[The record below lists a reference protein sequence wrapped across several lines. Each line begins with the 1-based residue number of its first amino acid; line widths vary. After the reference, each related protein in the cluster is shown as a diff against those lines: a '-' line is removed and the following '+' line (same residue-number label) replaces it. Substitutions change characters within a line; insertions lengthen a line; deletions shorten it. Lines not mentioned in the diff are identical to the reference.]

1 MIIENE
7 FTIAAPI
14 DQVWKYM
21 NDYHRVAKCMPG
33 AEIVSATDR
42 QVKGRVKVSMGPLK
56 LTFGGD
62 IDILEKNEGN
72 HRVVMK
78 AKGSEEK
85 GKGQAT
91 ATVTS
96 TMVSS
101 GGSTTVRLSQDIVM
115 TGAIAQY
122 GRGMMADVIGALMKQ
137 FAACASSEITR
148 PGSGG
153 GGGKGAGKGGKA
165 PKSMSGFSLM
175 LISAKAFFKN
185 IFKMGGKK

>member
-1 MIIENE
+1 MIIDNE
-7 FTIAAPI
+7 FTIPAPV

-21 NDYHRVAKCMPG
+21 NDFPRVARCMPG

-56 LTFGGD
+56 LAFGGV
-62 IDILEKNEGN
+62 IDILEKNEGA

-78 AKGSEEK
+78 ATGAEEK

-96 TMVSS
+96 VMVPAGS
-101 GGSTTVRLSQDIVM
+101 GTSVRLSQDIQM

-122 GRGMMADVIGALMKQ
+122 GRGMMSDVIGALMKQ
-137 FAACASSEITR
+137 FASCAASDIGR
-148 PGSGG
+148 
-153 GGGKGAGKGGKA
+153 GGKPGAAAGRGA
-165 PKSMSGFSLM
+165 PKAMSGFSLM
-175 LISAKAFFKN
+175 LLSAKAFFKN
-185 IFKMGGKK
+185 LFKFGKNK

>member
-1 MIIENE
+1 MVIDNE

-14 DQVWKYM
+14 DKVWKYM
-21 NDYHRVAKCMPG
+21 NDYTRVAKCMPG

-42 QVKGRVKVSMGPLK
+42 QVKGRIKVSMGPLK
-56 LTFGGD
+56 LAFGGD
-62 IDILEKNEGN
+62 IDIMEKNEGS

-96 TMVSS
+96 TMVSTGS
-101 GGSTTVRLSQDIVM
+101 STTVRLSQDLQM

-122 GRGMMADVIGALMKQ
+122 GRGMMADVMGSMMKQ
-137 FAACASSEITR
+137 FAACASAEIAR
-148 PGSGG
+148 PGA
-153 GGGKGAGKGGKA
+153 GAGKAGKA
-165 PKSMSGFSLM
+165 PKSMSGFSL
-175 LISAKAFFKN
+175 LLLSAKAFFKN
-185 IFKMGGKK
+185 IFKMGKK

>member
-1 MIIENE
+1 MIIENQ

-21 NDYHRVAKCMPG
+21 NDFPRVAKCMPG

-42 QVKGRVKVSMGPLK
+42 QVKGRVKISMGPLK
-56 LTFGGD
+56 LAFGGD
-62 IDILEKNEGN
+62 IDILEKNESS

-91 ATVTS
+91 AMVTS
-96 TMVSS
+96 TMVGS
-101 GGSTTVRLSQDIVM
+101 GNSTTVKLSQDLQM

-122 GRGMMADVIGALMKQ
+122 GRGMMADVIGSLMKQ
-137 FAACASSEITR
+137 FAACATADIGR
-148 PGSGG
+148 PAGA
-153 GGGKGAGKGGKA
+153 AGKGGKA
-165 PKSMSGFSLM
+165 AKAPKAMSGFSLM
-175 LISAKAFFKN
+175 LLSAKAFFKN
-185 IFKMGGKK
+185 IFKLGSKK